1 MEVALLLQFSI
12 ALFTGMVAATLVPP
26 VRRAIP
32 REVEVLL
39 WVAFLISC
47 VIGVVSISDRNARE
61 LTSSALWGIEQLIHT
76 AVGLLVG
83 GLLGWIYDHR
93 FMFAAGLAI
102 VATVDLLAL
111 SVLWVMRSAKGWQ
124 PRVRLGEWMEMPL
137 PGHVAFEPEAIADGD
152 RRVGLHRQ
160 IAGSSEVAGAAVL
173 SRLAGLTTW
182 MRNVRAPREAKRLAH
197 VAAVG
202 QVESRARLESLRGNA
217 ALFGFA
223 AQSWYA
229 AVAAPALSQLA
240 AKTSSAVRLAAEA
253 GKRRVGFAQPS
264 SAELIDIQVLLN
276 AQSIGWYGPVMGD
289 PLDDAAD
296 SEQDGAESGRS
307 GRLAS

>member
-1 MEVALLLQFSI
+1 VEVALLLQFSI

-39 WVAFLISC
+39 WVAFFISC
-47 VIGVVSISDRNARE
+47 AIGVVSISDRNARE
-61 LTSSALWGIEQLIHT
+61 LTSSAVWGIEQLIHT
-76 AVGLLVG
+76 AVGLVVG
-83 GLLGWIYDHR
+83 GLLGWIYDNR
-93 FMFAAGLAI
+93 LSIASGLVIVAAG
-102 VATVDLLAL
+102 DFLAL
-111 SVLWVMRSAKGWQ
+111 LVIRSLRKAKGWQ
-124 PRVRLGEWMEMPL
+124 PRVRLGEWMEVPP
-137 PGHVAFEPEAIADGD
+137 PGHMAFEPQVIADSGSD
-152 RRVGLHRQ
+152 LNRRV
-160 IAGSSEVAGAAVL
+160 AVATAVAGTAVSSGL
-173 SRLAGLTTW
+173 TQLNQGIRNILARQKAERLARDGS
-182 MRNVRAPREAKRLAH
+182 
-197 VAAVG
+197 VG

-240 AKTSSAVRLAAEA
+240 AKTSMAVRSAADA
-253 GKRRVGFAQPS
+253 GKRRLGLTQPS
-264 SAELIDIQVLLN
+264 YADLIDVQVLLN
-276 AQSIGWYGPVMGD
+276 AQSIGWYGPVMVD
-289 PLDDAAD
+289 PLDDATD